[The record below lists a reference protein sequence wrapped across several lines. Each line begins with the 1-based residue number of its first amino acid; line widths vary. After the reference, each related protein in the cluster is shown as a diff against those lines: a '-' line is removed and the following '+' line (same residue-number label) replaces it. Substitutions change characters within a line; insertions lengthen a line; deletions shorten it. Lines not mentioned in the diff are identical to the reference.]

1 MVKPS
6 YKITRDNDYQYYL
19 GGYHMVLA
27 NVNKGEKVT
36 IKDLSEIDHLIKRRL
51 LDMGIFEGT
60 EVNVLSKMPFGG
72 PIMIESNGNRIA
84 IRKIDLNRIEV
95 EY

>member
-1 MVKPS
+1 M
-6 YKITRDNDYQYYL
+6 IINIIF
-19 GGYHMVLA
+19 GGYCMVLA

-36 IKDLSEIDHLIKRRL
+36 IKDLSKIDHLIKRRL

>member
-1 MVKPS
+1 
-6 YKITRDNDYQYYL
+6 
-19 GGYHMVLA
+19 MVLA
-27 NVNKGEKVT
+27 NVKQGDTVT
-36 IKDLSEIDHLIKRRL
+36 IKDLSKTDMLIKRRI
-51 LDMGIFEGT
+51 LDLGIFEGT

-84 IRKIDLNRIEV
+84 LRKVDLIKIEV

>member
-1 MVKPS
+1 
-6 YKITRDNDYQYYL
+6 
-19 GGYHMVLA
+19 MVLA
-27 NVNKGEKVT
+27 NVKQGDTVT
-36 IKDLSEIDHLIKRRL
+36 IKDLSKTDMLIKRRL
-51 LDMGIFEGT
+51 LDLGIFEGT

-84 IRKIDLNRIEV
+84 LRKVDLIKIEV